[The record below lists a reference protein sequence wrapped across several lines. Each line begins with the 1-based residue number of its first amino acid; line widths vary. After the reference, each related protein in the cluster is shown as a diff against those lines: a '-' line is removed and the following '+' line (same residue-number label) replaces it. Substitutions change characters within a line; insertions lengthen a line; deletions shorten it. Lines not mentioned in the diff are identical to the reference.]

1 VAVVSDL
8 TDADLARMTDEY
20 ATAVR
25 PRLRPTARVD
35 NVSGT
40 SVVAVRQ
47 AAAEYGIHLDPGDI
61 VDVRHAHY
69 AGERAARIS
78 CAEAHPSS

>member
-1 VAVVSDL
+1 VSAPD
-8 TDADLARMTDEY
+8 DAEMARMADEY
-20 ATAVR
+20 VAQVR

-40 SVVAVRQ
+40 SIEAVRQ

-78 CAEAHPSS
+78 CAEAHCGTHAS